1 MKKIFSN
8 IRTLAALL
16 MAGAAFAACSNE
28 ENAIEQPVSP
38 AGEQVYTFT
47 IKATNSDASTRAL
60 KLETSGAL
68 TAYWTNGDE
77 LKVYNVTKNAA
88 LTGTLTASNASGAT
102 ATFSGSLTGTIEKND
117 VLTLSY
123 HQPAGFSDYAAQ
135 TGTLAS
141 AAGRDYA
148 TANVTVAS
156 VTSGNITTTAD
167 ASFTTQ
173 TAVLKLTMKDGAS
186 NKINATSLTLSATM
200 TVPVL
205 GEKTEEIA
213 TFDLS
218 GDPYSEED
226 NGPGVLY
233 FALPSASIVAEYL
246 AGRLGNASFATT
258 IAGQLPTTTLTYN
271 ATYNS
276 DTYVATKVG
285 YTFLGGTY
293 YAGELTMTKQDVQEE
308 LLSITVT
315 DQTGGYIGDH
325 TFYYLQGETWAD
337 ALQNHSE
344 KNAGWECSGNV
355 RYNGNEILYSYEAPN
370 QTVNARETIVVRNY
384 FFPNND
390 DY

>member
-1 MKKIFSN
+1 MKKYFSN

-47 IKATNSDASTRAL
+47 IKATNDGASTRAL
-60 KLETSGAL
+60 SLDGTKLVAS
-68 TAYWTNGDE
+68 WTNGDE

-141 AAGRDYA
+141 AAGRDFA
-148 TANVTVAS
+148 TASVTVAS

-173 TAVLKLTMKDGAS
+173 TAVLKLHLS
-186 NKINATSLTLSATM
+186 EEFLSEEINATSLTLSAKMDVPYVGEM
-200 TVPVL
+200 TA
-205 GEKTEEIA
+205 EIA

-226 NGPGVLY
+226 NGRGVLY

-246 AGRLGNASFATT
+246 AGRLGNASLATT
-258 IAGQLPTTTLTYN
+258 IAGLLPTATLSFTAYKGS
-271 ATYNS
+271 Y
-276 DTYVATKVG
+276 YYTKDKEG
-285 YTFLGGTY
+285 YPFEGGKY
-293 YAGELTMTKQDVQEE
+293 YTSELTMTK
-308 LLSITVT
+308 LKSLTVA
-315 DQTGGYIGDH
+315 DQTTKSIGDQ
-325 TFYYLQGETWAD
+325 TFYYLAGETWVD
-337 ALQNHSE
+337 ALANHPIA
-344 KNAGWECSGNV
+344 NAGWSISGIGLV
-355 RYNGNEILYSYEAPN
+355 YTSGDHGYTLCYDDGNMDRAVDPTLM
-370 QTVNARETIVVRNY
+370 IVTNK
-384 FFPNND
+384 
-390 DY
+390 DYYLIWN